1 MNITIGQ
8 IVLLI
13 GLLLFVFYFFLW
25 RSILFDR
32 MVYLLGTAA
41 GIIFVIYPDLTT
53 KIANMI
59 GIGRGADL
67 LLYFFVMYGMFFV
80 ISSSAHSRKAEHQL
94 TELVRGIAVTHPVKV
109 QKDADEGIPPKM

>member
-8 IVLLI
+8 IILLC

-32 MVYLLGTAA
+32 MVYLIGIAA
-41 GIIFVIYPDLTT
+41 GVVFVIYPDLTT
-53 KIANMI
+53 TIANLM

-67 LLYFFVMYGMFFV
+67 LLYFFIIFGMFFML
-80 ISSSAHSRKAEHQL
+80 SSSARSRKADHQM
-94 TELVRGIAVTHPVKV
+94 TELVRGIAVTHPVRMQESNENK
-109 QKDADEGIPPKM
+109 IPEKS